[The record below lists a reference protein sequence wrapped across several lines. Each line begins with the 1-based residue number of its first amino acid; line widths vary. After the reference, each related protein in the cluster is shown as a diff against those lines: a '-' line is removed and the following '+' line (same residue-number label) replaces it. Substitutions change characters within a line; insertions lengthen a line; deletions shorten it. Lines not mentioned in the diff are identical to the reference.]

1 MIISHNLTAMNAQR
15 EYQITTGEKAKR
27 AERLSSGFKI
37 GRAADDAAGLC
48 ISEKMRHQIRGL
60 NQGLDNIKEGVGYC
74 QIADGALHEVHDMLQ
89 RMNELAIKAANGTNS
104 SDGREGIDREI
115 QHLKTEMDRICETT
129 KYNEEYL
136 FKGEEEPDTYHE
148 VYDLQFSG
156 YPDDIYIYNDSY
168 DAATGTATYGG
179 IAWQGK
185 RYAWSAISPGMYN
198 AATGMFQPGS
208 YTLKAEDGT
217 RLKLT
222 CEAGS
227 KPPQV
232 TREFEAAAGY
242 EGIHINGELI
252 GWEHVRTASGR
263 PLNKD
268 DIANE
273 PYYFSY
279 HGFTASFT
287 PEMGD
292 EFFDVV
298 QKITGTRWKST
309 YQVPTEEEALFAD
322 FGDTYITFADN
333 DEVKAFIEKKA
344 DFSSVE
350 YTICA
355 GDGTGGTFDGIWLEE
370 NGTAVAGSHKSWADM
385 GIANW
390 GDQSKD
396 IWEDKTYKYSYA
408 INAEAELRFSWQMLN
423 ETSKDS
429 VIDALNGVKLEG
441 LQSASVSNHAALTVD
456 SAAYA
461 NVLSG
466 TVTRDFLS
474 LTLEEEYGLGR
485 DYTKDKDTFGSAGLQ
500 FDGKQFTVGY
510 TNTRDGNTTTKEYRD
525 TEADTNK
532 LVTKIQKKITDSM
545 NAYLK
550 VVAARYRAGAAK
562 PNDTNLTSLISPG
575 NITGGGGSS
584 YLKDVITLDPA
595 DPDLKSTLHLG
606 SKTDYAGAYIDF
618 SGLGANFQPADLIGM
633 GFDSTCQ
640 TCSNHYS
647 IQFVTR
653 EIIDPAWQETEINN
667 KKYGYYYER
676 QGQNYTLYI
685 DMDSMMTNGVSD
697 GVEFAGTMLEIIDA
711 ADYDFHFSQYAAFAN
726 DSRLYVF
733 DNRPGY
739 VENGVS
745 QATDASFSPYAYGLN
760 TITEFDFTLFD
771 ENNAGE
777 SVSMK
782 FEYDYSSLFSPD
794 KLKIDY
800 IPSADGEYIYDA
812 ASGSYEKYDPAN
824 PAHAG
829 LDRYKIQNV
838 SLDTQGKPLE
848 QYLDEYIRDTILGDV
863 AKASRMDL
871 VSEAA
876 KYRITGDAND
886 NKAMITEANT
896 PQQIMPQRKGES
908 LADGLRIQCSANGR
922 DYIYIPRQKLS
933 VNRMGLRKLNVKTEG
948 QAYKAIAMLDAALKK
963 VSDIRSKFGAY
974 QNRLEH
980 AANNVANI
988 AENTTA
994 AESRIRDTDVARE
1007 MAAFSMLNI
1016 LSQTGEAMMSQAN
1029 MSKQGVLALLQ

>member
-1 MIISHNLTAMNAQR
+1 MNAQR
-15 EYQITTGEKAKR
+15 EYRITTDKKAKR

-37 GRAADDAAGLC
+37 NRAADDAAGLC

-60 NQGLDNIKEGVGYC
+60 DQGLDNIKEGVGYC
-74 QIADGALHEVHDMLQ
+74 QVADGALHEVHDMLQ
-89 RMNELAIKAANGTNS
+89 RMNELSIQAANGTNS
-104 SDGREGIDREI
+104 STDREDIDREI
-115 QHLKTEMDRICETT
+115 QHLKTEMDRICDTT

-136 FKGEEEPDTYHE
+136 FKGKEEPDTYHA
-148 VYDLQFSG
+148 VYDLRFSG
-156 YPDDIYIYNDSY
+156 YADDIYIYNESY
-168 DAATGTATYGG
+168 DADTGAATYGG
-179 IAWQGK
+179 IAYQGK
-185 RYAWSAISPGMYN
+185 RYAWSSISPGMYN
-198 AATGMFQPGS
+198 AATGMFQPGN
-208 YTLKAEDGT
+208 YTLKTEDGT
-217 RLKLT
+217 CFKLA

-232 TREFEAAAGY
+232 TREFGANAGY
-242 EGIHINGELI
+242 QGIWINDELI
-252 GWEHVRTASGR
+252 TWEHVKTASGR
-263 PLNKD
+263 PLTKD

-273 PYYFSY
+273 PYYVNY
-279 HGFTASFT
+279 HGFTVSFT

-298 QKITGTRWKST
+298 QKVSGTRWKNT
-309 YQVPTEEEALFAD
+309 YRVPTEQEALAAD
-322 FGDTYITFADN
+322 FGNTYVAFVDN

-344 DFSSVE
+344 DFPSGE
-350 YTICA
+350 YTVCA
-355 GDGTGGTFDGIWLEE
+355 GDGTNGTFDGIWLEK
-370 NGTAVAGSHKSWADM
+370 NGTVIAGSQKSWADM
-385 GIANW
+385 GIVNW

-396 IWEDKTYKYSYA
+396 IWEDKTYEYSYGV
-408 INAEAELRFSWQMLN
+408 NADTEMHFSWQMLN

-429 VIDALNGVKLEG
+429 VIDALHGVKLTG
-441 LQSASVSNHAALTVD
+441 LQSASVDNHAALTVD
-456 SAAYA
+456 SNTYA
-461 NVLSG
+461 SVLNG
-466 TVTRDFLS
+466 TITRDSLS

-485 DYTKDKDTFGSAGLQ
+485 DYTQDKDTFGSAGLV

-510 TNTRDGNTTTKEYRD
+510 TNTLDGNTTTKNYRY
-525 TEADTNK
+525 TEADTNQ
-532 LVTKIQKKITDSM
+532 LVAGIQKKITDGM
-545 NAYLK
+545 NDYLK

-575 NITGGGGSS
+575 DITGGGGST
-584 YLKDVITLDPA
+584 YFENVVTLDPS
-595 DPDLKSTLHLG
+595 DPDLKSTLHMNRE
-606 SKTDYAGAYIDF
+606 TAYAGASIDF
-618 SGLGANFQPADLIGM
+618 GGLGTNFQLADLIGM

-653 EIIDPAWQETEINN
+653 EIIDPTWQETEINS
-667 KKYGYYYER
+667 KKYGYYSEQ

-685 DMDSMMTNGVSD
+685 NMDSMIANNVSD
-697 GVEFAGTMLEIIDA
+697 GVEFANTLLGIIDA
-711 ADYDFHFSQYAAFAN
+711 ADYDFHYSQYAAYGN

-733 DNRPGY
+733 DERPNY

-745 QATDASFSPYAYGLN
+745 TATRASFSPYAYGLN
-760 TITEFDFTLFD
+760 TMTELDFTLFD
-771 ENNAGE
+771 ETNSGE
-777 SVSMK
+777 AVSMK
-782 FEYDYSSLFSPD
+782 FEYDYGSLFSPD

-800 IPSADGEYIYDA
+800 IQSADGEYIYDA
-812 ASGSYEKYDPAN
+812 ASGKYEIYDPAN

-863 AKASRMDL
+863 AKASQIDL
-871 VSEAA
+871 VSESA
-876 KYRITGDAND
+876 KYRIAGDANE
-886 NKAMITEANT
+886 NKAMVTLANT
-896 PQQIMPQRKGES
+896 PQQIIPQRKGETIV
-908 LADGLRIQCSANGR
+908 DGLRIQCSANSR

-948 QAYKAIAMLDAALKK
+948 QAYKAIAMLDTALKK

-980 AANNVANI
+980 TANNVANI

-1007 MAAFSMLNI
+1007 MVAFSILNI